1 MLVYQ
6 RVILVFYRMIFGQL
20 SRHKLIEEMGRC
32 ALEKNPRICVWPNE
46 VKVVRTFQ
54 TGNAFLWTWAQSD
67 SIRVWL
73 VSTLLQKH
81 LGAPYQ
87 TNRYSYKFYK

>member
-32 ALEKNPRICVWPNE
+32 ALEKIHEYVSGQMKWKWLGRFKPEMRFCGPGPNRI
-46 VKVVRTFQ
+46 
-54 TGNAFLWTWAQSD
+54 
-67 SIRVWL
+67 
-73 VSTLLQKH
+73 
-81 LGAPYQ
+81 PYA
-87 TNRYSYKFYK
+87 YGW